1 MALPT
6 SGQIDFGQ
14 IQTEFGG
21 SNPISMNEYGDK
33 IGLTVGT
40 TSTHDIADFH
50 GLSAMSSISLGSSNI
65 TYSGYENEAAAFD
78 PNNAGKFVIAMGKK
92 SPSYVGKAVLGTVS
106 GTSISFGGAANFND
120 DNVDGVSIAFDPN
133 TSNKFVVAYED
144 ENTEGVAVVG
154 TISGTSISFGTPV
167 IFNSIWCEDTCIVF
181 DPHNANK
188 FVITYSTYITSP
200 VPWIPGHW
208 ATVARVG
215 TVSGTTCSFGDEVE
229 IENQKN
235 TNMAL
240 DFDPNTAN
248 RFAVILARSSALA
261 RAKVGTLSGT
271 SISFGSEITLPHT
284 STSYDNQMS
293 FDPNDSDKFITTWS
307 SNPDGGFIVVGT
319 ISGTSISFGTIQN
332 FTTDSCRNIDVE
344 FNPNVKGEFVISFI
358 NDDYEG
364 SVIPGSVS
372 GTTCSFGDEVEF
384 DDAWW
389 ADETWVIFD
398 PNTSGKFV
406 VTYASTGNVRARV
419 GTLS

>member
-1 MALPT
+1 MALPA

-50 GLSAMSSISLGSSNI
+50 GLSAMSSISLGSSYS

-120 DNVDGVSIAFDPN
+120 DNVNGVSIAFDPN
-133 TSNKFVVAYED
+133 TSNKFVVTYED

-167 IFNSIWCEDTCIVF
+167 VFNSLWCENTCIVF

-188 FVITYSTYITSP
+188 FVITYSTYIS
-200 VPWIPGHW
+200 GW
-208 ATVARVG
+208 ATSAIVG
-215 TVSGTTCSFGDEVE
+215 TVSGTSISFGSDLKFDTA
-229 IENQKN
+229 KN
-235 TNMAL
+235 SHQAL

-248 RFAVILARSSALA
+248 RFVVTYARGNNA
-261 RAKVGTLSGT
+261 RAIVGTLSGT
-271 SISFGSEITLPHT
+271 SISFGSAVTI
-284 STSYDNQMS
+284 SSSAAYYNQIS
-293 FDPNDSDKFITTWS
+293 FDPNDSDKFITAWKDS
-307 SNPDGGFIVVGT
+307 GGGATAVGT
-319 ISGTSISFGTIQN
+319 VSGTSTSFGTVQY
-332 FTTDSCRNIDVE
+332 FTTDGCSNIDVE
-344 FNPNVKGEFVISFI
+344 FNPNVEGEFVISFI

-389 ADETWVIFD
+389 GDETWVNFD

-406 VTYASTGNVRARV
+406 VSYASTGSVRARV

>member
-1 MALPT
+1 MALPA

-40 TSTHDIADFH
+40 TSIHDIADFY

-78 PNNAGKFVIAMGKK
+78 PNNAGKFVIAMDKK
-92 SPSYVGKAVLGTVS
+92 SPSYIGRAVLGTVS
-106 GTSISFGGAANFND
+106 SLGTGTSIGFGGAALFSDGNI
-120 DNVDGVSIAFDPN
+120 DGVSIAFDPN
-133 TSNKFVVAYED
+133 TSKKFVVAYED
-144 ENTEGVAVVG
+144 ENGEGVAVVG
-154 TISGTSISFGTPV
+154 TISVSGVTLSFGTPV
-167 IFNSIWCEDTCIVF
+167 VFNSVWCEDTCIVF

-188 FVITYSTYITSP
+188 FVITYSTYLSS
-200 VPWIPGHW
+200 W
-208 ATVARVG
+208 ATSAIVG
-215 TVSGTTCSFGDEVE
+215 TVSGTSISFGSDFEVE
-229 IENQKN
+229 NAKN
-235 TNMAL
+235 NHQAL

-248 RFAVILARSSALA
+248 KFAVTYARYNTNA

-271 SISFGSEITLPHT
+271 SISFGSEITI
-284 STSYDNQMS
+284 SSSAAFYNQMS
-293 FDPNDSDKFITTWS
+293 FDPNDSDKFITAWKDS
-307 SNPDGGFIVVGT
+307 GGGATAVGT
-319 ISGTSISFGTIQN
+319 ISGTSTSFGTVQY
-332 FTTDSCRNIDVE
+332 FTTDACTNIDVE
-344 FNPNVKGEFVISFI
+344 FNPNVEGEFVISFI
-358 NDDYEG
+358 NDDSEG

-389 ADETWVIFD
+389 GDETWVNFD
-398 PNTSGKFV
+398 PNVSGKFV
-406 VTYASTGNVRARV
+406 VSYATTSSVRARV